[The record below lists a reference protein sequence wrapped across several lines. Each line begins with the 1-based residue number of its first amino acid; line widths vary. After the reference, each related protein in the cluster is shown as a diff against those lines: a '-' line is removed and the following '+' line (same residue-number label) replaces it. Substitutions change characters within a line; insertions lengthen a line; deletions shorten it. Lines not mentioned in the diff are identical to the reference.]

1 VGELRVSCFR
11 PVRLSRAIRFESDD
25 SIKISGELTDLDYS
39 FPFKFAGQVRGDT
52 LAAMLIIN
60 LPAGEWSQNHL
71 MTAGADPALSDCQY
85 YR

>member
-1 VGELRVSCFR
+1 M
-11 PVRLSRAIRFESDD
+11 
-25 SIKISGELTDLDYS
+25 DYS